1 MVDFHSHIL
10 PNVDDGSS
18 SLEMSLSML
27 EAEKEHG
34 VKTVI
39 ATPHFYAVQD
49 TPEQFLERRREAA
62 DKLRAATKDRPD
74 LPEILLGAEVAYFR
88 GMSSCEVLW
97 DLRIAKTNYILV
109 EPPLAPW
116 DSNVFK
122 ELKELPN
129 KQNLYPIIAHV
140 DRYLMPFWWKKMM
153 KQLDHMAAVLQFNAS
168 FFLGSRAKL
177 AHKLMEEGRVHLL
190 GSDCHDLS
198 GRAPSLGALRQV
210 LTEED
215 LSHIRD
221 CQQMVLG
228 EDEFL

>member
-1 MVDFHSHIL
+1 MIDFHSHIL
-10 PNVDDGSS
+10 PCVDDGSS

-34 VKTVI
+34 VRTVI

-49 TPEQFLERRREAA
+49 TPEQFLQRRKEAA
-62 DKLRAATKDRPD
+62 EMLQAALKDRPE
-74 LPEILLGAEVAYFR
+74 LPQVLLGAEVAYFR

-97 DLRIAKTNYILV
+97 DLRIADTNYVLI

-122 ELKELPN
+122 ELQELPN
-129 KQNLYPIIAHV
+129 RQNLFPIIAHV

-153 KQLDHMAAVLQFNAS
+153 KQLDKMAVVRQFNAS
-168 FFLGSRAKL
+168 FFLGNRAKL
-177 AHKLMEEGRVHLL
+177 AHKLMEEGKINLL

-198 GRAPSLGALRQV
+198 GRAPNLGALRQ
-210 LTEED
+210 LLSEED
-215 LSHIRD
+215 LSFIRS
-221 CQQMVLG
+221 CQQMVLDE
-228 EDEFL
+228 EDEA